1 MEKKWT
7 KFPFFEIV
15 WYNINERKNRKAGG
29 STRRGASSF
38 CVGIPENL
46 TSGPSGGPIS
56 VPTEMGERVPQED
69 FLRACL
75 LRVRR
80 ELLDLRNVCPMVGS
94 SVRHAPMAPLCK
106 GGSPKGGGGLFPSGP
121 VYTERF
127 PIMSC

>member
-56 VPTEMGERVPQED
+56 VPTEMGGKSGQG
-69 FLRACL
+69 AC
-75 LRVRR
+75 
-80 ELLDLRNVCPMVGS
+80 
-94 SVRHAPMAPLCK
+94 
-106 GGSPKGGGGLFPSGP
+106 GP
-121 VYTERF
+121 HWI
-127 PIMSC
+127 P

>member
-15 WYNINERKNRKAGG
+15 WYNISERKNRKAGG

-106 GGSPKGGGGLFPSGP
+106 GGCQRS
-121 VYTERF
+121 
-127 PIMSC
+127 